1 MHAWLHPPS
10 TPESTWLHPPSSPE
24 STQWMFLDHQ
34 PRRAEKQRPPQRAWN
49 RALSPDDSADSTV
62 ADATELGS
70 RPHSGTGGDEDVHS
84 KFERLTHLE
93 RFLHTPATPDR
104 GTPAS
109 RQPRSGTG
117 GFSPEARSGIGD
129 FSPDLSAH
137 VPSSAA
143 ASHLGGRQSAEV
155 SREVAR
161 LKLYVEDA
169 ELLSEA
175 AVRLLCTRCTRCT
188 RSAST
193 LHPLSTRSCALCRLR
208 RRWTRAAARR
218 ASPWRTVAVRRTRGS
233 MRRRSGSWKARCWRC
248 SAAWPRG
255 RRRAVAGWSASCW
268 YGACSRVEAGAE
280 SQPRPQPRPSLN
292 RTPVAPDLCI
302 QLPPPSPPPQLD
314 APLAGGSG
322 SGAAQP
328 LAGCHRRVASG
339 AAAAPRDG
347 TPVCICIV
355 LAMALNL
362 ALALVPCLLP
372 CPKPW
377 RPPAAGA
384 AARRDTFAAPTCWRR
399 RRAAAEVVPFGI
411 AAVRGGLL
419 ARARAPRRR
428 SRILTL
434 TLVLPDPKPKPK
446 PKSKHQTQDQTPTQ
460 NASPR
465 LA

>member
-70 RPHSGTGGDEDVHS
+70 RPHSGAGGDEDAHS

-117 GFSPEARSGIGD
+117 GFSPEVRSGIGD

-143 ASHLGGRQSAEV
+143 ASHLGGRQSAEM

-175 AVRLLCTRCTRCT
+175 AVREVDVSGALHPLCT
-188 RSAST
+188 RSAPALVPSAGCGGGGRVRR
-193 LHPLSTRSCALCRLR
+193 HGAHHRGGPWRCAA
-208 RRWTRAAARR
+208 RAARC
-218 ASPWRTVAVRRTRGS
+218 AVGA
-233 MRRRSGSWKARCWRC
+233 GA
-248 SAAWPRG
+248 G
-255 RRRAVAGWSASCW
+255 RRAVGAALQPGRGEGGARWRAGARPA
-268 YGACSRVEAGAE
+268 GTVHAPRVEAGAE

-339 AAAAPRDG
+339 AAAASRDG
-347 TPVCICIV
+347 TAACVCIT
-355 LAMALNL
+355 LAIALNL
-362 ALALVPCLLP
+362 AVALAPCP
-372 CPKPW
+372 PPHPKPW
-377 RPPAAGA
+377 RSPSAGA

>member
-1 MHAWLHPPS
+1 MHAWLQPPS

-70 RPHSGTGGDEDVHS
+70 RPHSGTGGDEDAHS

-117 GFSPEARSGIGD
+117 GFSPEVRSGIGD

-143 ASHLGGRQSAEV
+143 ASHLGGRQSAEM

-175 AVRLLCTRCTRCT
+175 AVRLLCTRCTHCT

-218 ASPWRTVAVRRTRGS
+218 ASAWRTVAGRRTRGS
-233 MRRRSGSWKARCWRC
+233 ARRRSGS
-248 SAAWPRG
+248 
-255 RRRAVAGWSASCW
+255 
-268 YGACSRVEAGAE
+268 
-280 SQPRPQPRPSLN
+280 
-292 RTPVAPDLCI
+292 
-302 QLPPPSPPPQLD
+302 
-314 APLAGGSG
+314 
-322 SGAAQP
+322 
-328 LAGCHRRVASG
+328 
-339 AAAAPRDG
+339 
-347 TPVCICIV
+347 
-355 LAMALNL
+355 
-362 ALALVPCLLP
+362 
-372 CPKPW
+372 
-377 RPPAAGA
+377 
-384 AARRDTFAAPTCWRR
+384 
-399 RRAAAEVVPFGI
+399 
-411 AAVRGGLL
+411 
-419 ARARAPRRR
+419 
-428 SRILTL
+428 
-434 TLVLPDPKPKPK
+434 
-446 PKSKHQTQDQTPTQ
+446 
-460 NASPR
+460 
-465 LA
+465 

>member
-10 TPESTWLHPPSSPE
+10 KPESTWLHPPSSPE

-70 RPHSGTGGDEDVHS
+70 RPHSGTGGDEDAHS

-117 GFSPEARSGIGD
+117 GFSPEVRSGIGD

-143 ASHLGGRQSAEV
+143 ASHLGGRQSAEM

-175 AVRLLCTRCTRCT
+175 AVRLLCTRCIHCTRCTRCT

-193 LHPLSTRSCALCRLR
+193 VQPLSTRSCALCRLR

-268 YGACSRVEAGAE
+268 YGACSASRSRSRVPTSTPTSTLLEQNT
-280 SQPRPQPRPSLN
+280 SRTRPLHPAPPSLS
-292 RTPVAPDLCI
+292 
-302 QLPPPSPPPQLD
+302 PSP
-314 APLAGGSG
+314 AGRS
-322 SGAAQP
+322 A
-328 LAGCHRRVASG
+328 CRRKRKRRCS
-339 AAAAPRDG
+339 
-347 TPVCICIV
+347 
-355 LAMALNL
+355 
-362 ALALVPCLLP
+362 
-372 CPKPW
+372 
-377 RPPAAGA
+377 AAGRLPSPRCKRRGRCV
-384 AARRDTFAAPTCWRR
+384 ARRYSCVRMHYPGDSP
-399 RRAAAEVVPFGI
+399 EPGPSPSPVP
-411 AAVRGGLL
+411 
-419 ARARAPRRR
+419 
-428 SRILTL
+428 
-434 TLVLPDPKPKPK
+434 
-446 PKSKHQTQDQTPTQ
+446 
-460 NASPR
+460 SPSP
-465 LA
+465 